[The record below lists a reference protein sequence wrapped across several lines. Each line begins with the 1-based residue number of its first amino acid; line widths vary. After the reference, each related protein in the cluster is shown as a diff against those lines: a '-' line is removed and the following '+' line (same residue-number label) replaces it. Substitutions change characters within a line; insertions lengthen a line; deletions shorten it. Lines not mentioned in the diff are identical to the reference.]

1 MNRRLAHWLLIP
13 LLVFSG
19 CSRKSGSETEAVPD
33 PEESAPAE
41 GSATTSQDVD
51 FAAGSVVAQ
60 EGSGGGSDS
69 QVMPLGVDDGREI
82 LVQSG
87 QPLTYFA
94 PFYPF
99 TKRMEGVEGQV
110 VLQFVIDRMGRV
122 IHPTVSASTVPEFN
136 QYALEAARDWRFLPA
151 LEDGKPIDMEVSY
164 PVSFYS
170 EKGSVSVAPGSFF
183 SRLDLIFD
191 TYYLDGP
198 DGYEKAEFEVT
209 PIYRQVPTR
218 PTDSEGN
225 PITGRVLL
233 SFTVTTD
240 GHVRD
245 ARVLES
251 TNTELEMPALTAIK
265 YWRFIPRIRKGQ
277 STEARVNQPI
287 SFSIPDSEQEG

>member
-13 LLVFSG
+13 LLVLSG
-19 CSRKSGSETEAVPD
+19 CSRKSGSETEAVP
-33 PEESAPAE
+33 AAE
-41 GSATTSQDVD
+41 GSPPAGGPATTSPGVD
-51 FAAGSVVAQ
+51 SAAGSVVAQ

-69 QVMPLGVDDGREI
+69 QVMPLRVDDGREI

-99 TKRMEGVEGQV
+99 SKRMEGVEGQV
-110 VLQFVIDRMGRV
+110 VLQFVIDRLGRV
-122 IHPTVSASTVPEFN
+122 INPTVGASTVPEFN

-151 LEDGKPIDMEVSY
+151 LADGKPIDMEVSY

-170 EKGSVSVAPGSFF
+170 ERGSVSVAPVSFF
-183 SRLDLIFD
+183 SRLELIFD

-218 PTDSEGN
+218 PTDDEGN

-240 GHVRD
+240 GQVRD
-245 ARVLES
+245 ASVIES

-265 YWRFIPRIRKGQ
+265 YWRFIPRIREGQ

-287 SFSIPDSEQEG
+287 SFNIADPEQEG